1 MQIEKLYDKVAQ
13 TYNQNLSGEVLNK
26 AKRIAVNSALN
37 QRHALQ
43 SILALGMGDGTDLL
57 PYVEHY
63 PKADMHGLDI
73 SEKMLE
79 KSKAILDCTTY
90 YGDIGNASFIIPKK
104 DFEFIIAHFV
114 TAYVPLNVILREC
127 KKLTAPSGL
136 ISIVTN
142 TMDSFPV
149 AQSLLAKLKN
159 SSNPFYKL
167 VAHHVHKTL
176 QTVYVPKNLEDLKSV
191 VTAQGLKLIE
201 LKEEN
206 ISLQLNT
213 HREAFDFFINGGWF
227 VSGLIHPLLPHGLLS
242 RICQQLINKNF
253 TFPYVDTMKIA
264 IAIAEV

>member
-26 AKRIAVNSALN
+26 AKHIAVRSAIDQCPSLE
-37 QRHALQ
+37 

-63 PKADMHGLDI
+63 PQADMHGLDI

-79 KSKAILDCTTY
+79 KSKSILDCTTY
-90 YGDIGNASFIIPKK
+90 YGDIGHASSIIPKK
-104 DFEFIIAHFV
+104 DFDFIIAHFV
-114 TAYVPLNVILREC
+114 TAYVPLNIILREC
-127 KKLTAPSGL
+127 KKLTSERGL

-167 VAHHVHKTL
+167 VAHHVNKTL
-176 QTVYVPKNLEDLKSV
+176 QTVYVPKNLADLEAI
-191 VTAQGLKLIE
+191 VTANGFKLKE

-206 ISLQLNT
+206 ITLQLNT
-213 HREAFDFFINGGWF
+213 DKEAFDFFINGGWF

-242 RICQQLINKNF
+242 RISQQLIHKNF
-253 TFPYVDTMKIA
+253 SFPYVDTMKIA